1 MGETQR
7 HYNFADLFELA
18 ADKVPDRVAII
29 DKRQQTTFRER
40 DERATRLAHALRDA
54 GLQPGDPGETLG

>member
-1 MGETQR
+1 MTTR

-29 DKRQQTTFRER
+29 DKRRQITYREL
-40 DERATRLAHALRDA
+40 DERATRFAHTPRR
-54 GLQPGDPGETLG
+54 PG